1 MRVHGQLSEKQLLT
15 GKVEKYAKALVAVYR
30 AL

>member
-15 GKVEKYAKALVAVYR
+15 GKVEKYAKALVAV
-30 AL
+30 